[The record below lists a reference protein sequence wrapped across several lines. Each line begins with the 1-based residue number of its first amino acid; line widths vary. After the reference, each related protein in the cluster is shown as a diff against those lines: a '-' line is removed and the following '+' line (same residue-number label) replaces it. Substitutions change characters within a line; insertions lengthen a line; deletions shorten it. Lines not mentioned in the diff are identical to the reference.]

1 MHEHELDRQRE
12 LMEGDNM
19 KGMDDDEE
27 EDGASDLLV
36 ACDAELDP
44 ADGGLWDGR
53 ASSCRIVA
61 LHFQWR
67 LACPRISRQDGV

>member
-1 MHEHELDRQRE
+1 MLTN
-12 LMEGDNM
+12 LLY
-19 KGMDDDEE
+19 
-27 EDGASDLLV
+27 DLLV

-61 LHFQWR
+61 LHFNGVLSVQ
-67 LACPRISRQDGV
+67 RISRQDGV

>member
-1 MHEHELDRQRE
+1 
-12 LMEGDNM
+12 M